1 MWPLR
6 GEDPDDAFSG
16 IPYEKGFN
24 LLHYLET
31 TVGTELFERFAKA
44 YVQTFK
50 FGTVTAGEFRD
61 FFVKY
66 VRESSSAA
74 AAKIDSLDWEELFHG
89 PGLPS
94 YLPDFS
100 ENNALLEEVKSLSK
114 AWIGFFND
122 RSQPTGVAATDIDGW
137 STLQKII
144 FLESF
149 LDHCDEQRKLSIAF
163 LESLD
168 KLYSFTAYGN
178 AEIKFRWQSLCLRCN
193 VPWIGP
199 HVVAFLTA
207 QGRMKFVRPLYR
219 ALFASSFG
227 RELALETFDATCDRY
242 HPIAKKMVEADF
254 DKAMTTFEK
263 CKRKKVS
270 ITTPLKPPAGDH
282 SECDDAP
289 PAASSQLGLLVPLA
303 LVGSIAA
310 LVILRYSRR

>member
-1 MWPLR
+1 MCRVKHLKDDVAAFDKRQKGHPFTRLVWPLR

-31 TVGTELFERFAKA
+31 LVGTETFESFAKA
-44 YVQTFK
+44 YIQTFK
-50 FGTVTAGEFRD
+50 FGTVTAGEFKD
-61 FFVKY
+61 FFIRYIKETSVEAAVKI
-66 VRESSSAA
+66 E
-74 AAKIDSLDWEELFHG
+74 KLDWEELLHA

-100 ENNALLEEVKSLSK
+100 ENNALLDDVKGLSK
-114 AWIGFFND
+114 KWLGFFND
-122 RSQPTGVAATDIDGW
+122 RAQPSGVAASDIEGW

-149 LDHCDEQRKLSIAF
+149 LDYCDEQRKLSVTF

-168 KLYSFTAYGN
+168 KIYSFTSYGN

-199 HVVAFLTA
+199 HVVAFLTS

-227 RELALETFDATCDRY
+227 RELALDTFDAHCDKY
-242 HPIAKKMVEADF
+242 HPIAKKMVDADF
-254 DKAMTTFEK
+254 DKTMTSYEK
-263 CKRKKVS
+263 RKRKK
-270 ITTPLKPPAGDH
+270 L
-282 SECDDAP
+282 
-289 PAASSQLGLLVPLA
+289 
-303 LVGSIAA
+303 
-310 LVILRYSRR
+310 